1 MQDTASVPKKPSW
14 LIRIICALQYL
25 LLWVIYVEY
34 LCYEIADIIR
44 ENFHVTMG
52 LSYLLFGVALPI
64 FLAILIKK
72 HRSTFW
78 NFHTR
83 TALFIVAINEL
94 CTYEI
99 PYLLWDIAGIWL
111 WYRDN
116 LFLFY
121 VFRAIY
127 FIGVG
132 FALAGKQP
140 HWFRIFSS
148 SNSKRCSFGKAKSSQ
163 GEMSQNPTA
172 YAQTKQTLS
181 ARDIINEQM
190 KQK

>member
-1 MQDTASVPKKPSW
+1 MQNTASVPEKPSW
-14 LIRIICALQYL
+14 LIRIICALQYPL
-25 LLWVIYVEY
+25 LYIFYVDSV
-34 LCYEIADIIR
+34 CYAIVDIIR
-44 ENFHVTMG
+44 ENFHITTG
-52 LSYLLFGVALPI
+52 LSYLLFGVTLPI
-64 FLAILIKK
+64 FLAILIKRHK
-72 HRSTFW
+72 NTFW

-94 CTYEI
+94 SFAI
-99 PYLLWDIAGIWL
+99 PYLFWEIAGIRL

-121 VFRAIY
+121 VFWAIY

-140 HWFRIFSS
+140 QWFRIFFS

-163 GEMSQNPTA
+163 GEMSQI
-172 YAQTKQTLS
+172 QQLMLKQSRHYLPAILS
-181 ARDIINEQM
+181 TN
-190 KQK
+190 K